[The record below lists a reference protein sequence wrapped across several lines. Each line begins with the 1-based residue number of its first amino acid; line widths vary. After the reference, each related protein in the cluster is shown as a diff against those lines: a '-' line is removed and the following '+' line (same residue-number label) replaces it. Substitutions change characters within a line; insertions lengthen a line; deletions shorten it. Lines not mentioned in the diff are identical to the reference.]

1 MAKIGYARISTE
13 EQNLALQLD
22 ALNVAGC
29 DAIYQDEGLSGVA
42 LNRSGLE
49 QALNALRSGDTLTV
63 WKLDRLGRSL
73 SHMIEVIDRL
83 GKNGVGFQS
92 LSESID
98 TTTAGGRL
106 LFHLMGALAEFE
118 RALIAERTKAGMK
131 AAKQRGKHV
140 GRPRTLSPVQVEH
153 ARALIEQGSSK
164 RAAAELFGVHH
175 NTLASALKRQGGKA
189 LQ

>member
-1 MAKIGYARISTE
+1 MAKIGYARISTD

-22 ALNVAGC
+22 ALSAAGC
-29 DAIYQDEGLSGVA
+29 ETVYQDEGLSGSA
-42 LNRSGLE
+42 MKRPGLE
-49 QALNALRSGDTLTV
+49 LALAALKPGYALVV

-73 SHMIEVIDRL
+73 SHLIEIIDTL

-140 GRPRTLSPVQVEH
+140 GRPRTLSAVQVEH
-153 ARALIEQGSSK
+153 ARACIEQGSSK

-175 NTLASALKRQGGKA
+175 NTLTQALKRR
-189 LQ
+189 

>member
-22 ALNVAGC
+22 ALNVIGC
-29 DAIYQDEGLSGVA
+29 ETIYQDEGISGAA
-42 LNRSGLE
+42 LKRPGLE
-49 QALNALRSGDTLTV
+49 QALTTLQSGDVLIV

-73 SHMIEVIDRL
+73 SHLIEVIDQL

-118 RALIAERTKAGMK
+118 RSMIGERTKAGMA
-131 AAKQRGKHV
+131 AAKKRGKHV
-140 GRPRTLSPVQVEH
+140 GRPRTLSAMQIEY
-153 ARALIEQGSSK
+153 ARVCIEQGSSK

-175 NTLASALKRQGGKA
+175 NTLALALKR
-189 LQ
+189 

>member
-22 ALNVAGC
+22 ALRAAGC
-29 DAIYQDEGLSGVA
+29 EIIYRDEGFSGA
-42 LNRSGLE
+42 ASKRPGLE
-49 QALNALRSGDTLTV
+49 QAIASLAPGDTLAV

-73 SHMIEVIDRL
+73 SHLIEVIDRF
-83 GKNGVGFQS
+83 GKDGVGFQS

-140 GRPRTLSPVQVEH
+140 GRPRTLSMVQVEH
-153 ARALIEQGSSK
+153 ARTLIEQGSSR

-175 NTLASALKRQGGKA
+175 NTLTQALKRQTQA
-189 LQ
+189 

>member
-1 MAKIGYARISTE
+1 MAKIGYARTSTE

-22 ALNVAGC
+22 ALNEAGC
-29 DAIYQDEGLSGVA
+29 ETIYHDEGLSGVA
-42 LNRSGLE
+42 LKRSGLE
-49 QALNALRSGDTLTV
+49 QALAALKSGDTLTV

-73 SHMIEVIDRL
+73 SHLIELIDRL

-98 TTTAGGRL
+98 TTSAGGRL

-140 GRPRTLSPVQVEH
+140 GRPHTLSTVQVEH
-153 ARALIEQGSSK
+153 ARSLIEQGSSK

-175 NTLASALKRQGGKA
+175 NTLALALKRQGRKV